1 MKSFKEFISEAET
14 QEKYE
19 YEEKR
24 SSENEKGRGKIEQST
39 AVISALKHA
48 HSAKLRGDTQRH
60 AYWLQRAYSR
70 LTRSE

>member
-19 YEEKR
+19 YDEKR
-24 SSENEKGRGKIEQST
+24 SSDGYVGRRNLEQSS
-39 AVISALKHA
+39 AVVNALKHA

-60 AYWLQRAYSR
+60 AYWLSRAYSK
-70 LTRSE
+70 LTGSK